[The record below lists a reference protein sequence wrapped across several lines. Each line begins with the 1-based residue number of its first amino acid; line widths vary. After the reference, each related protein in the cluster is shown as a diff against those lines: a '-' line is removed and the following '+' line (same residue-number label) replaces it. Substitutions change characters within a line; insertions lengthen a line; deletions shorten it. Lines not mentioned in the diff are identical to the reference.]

1 VYRFLLSPRWIALGL
16 LMTLAA
22 ATMVG
27 LGLWQL
33 SRYHYRSDINT
44 RIDAA
49 TSHAPLPLA
58 ETLAAPAAGRVG
70 APPDSAATWNVV
82 TATGRYDQ
90 AHEILARIR
99 TLNDTVG
106 FEIITPLVLADGTA
120 VLVDRGWVPAPPAGA
135 SVAPAVPPAPT
146 GEVTVVGRVHAPE
159 SRATTAEPF
168 DGRLAVRRIGP
179 EQLSASIP
187 YPLYGAYLTLEQQTP
202 PADSTLVPIP
212 PDHENAAMNA
222 GYVVQW
228 WAFAAL
234 TLFGLC
240 YLVYRQAHPASTKD
254 ADMDEALEA
263 LLHPKN

>member
-1 VYRFLLSPRWIALGL
+1 
-16 LMTLAA
+16 MTLAA

-33 SRYHYRSDINT
+33 SRYHYRSDINA

-49 TSHAPLPLA
+49 TTHSPLPLA
-58 ETLAAPAAGRVG
+58 ETLAAPERGRVG
-70 APPDSAATWNVV
+70 VPPDAAATWNVV
-82 TATGRYDQ
+82 TATGHYDQ
-90 AHEILARIR
+90 EHEILARIR

-120 VLVDRGWVPAPPAGA
+120 VLVDRGWLPAPASGA
-135 SVAPAVPPAPT
+135 TAAPEVPEAPT

-159 SRATTAEPF
+159 SRATAPEQF

-179 EQLSASIP
+179 EQLAASIP
-187 YPLYGAYLTLEQQTP
+187 HPLYGGYLTLEQQTP
-202 PADSTLVPIP
+202 ALDARFVPIP

-228 WAFAAL
+228 WAFATL
-234 TLFGLC
+234 TLAGFV
-240 YLVYRQAHPASTKD
+240 YLVYREAHPVSTKE
-254 ADMDEALEA
+254 ADIDQALEA